1 MIEKEKI
8 ILKKEKVIIVGTIQS
23 KLNDLQVNEHL
34 KELELLVNTAG
45 GIVAGKVIQRI
56 SKINSAT
63 FIGKGKANQLISQ
76 AAQLGVKIIIFDDE
90 LTPAQIK
97 NYHKISKKLKVMDRS
112 GLILDIFKRHA
123 KTKEA
128 TTQVELAYL
137 EYLLPRLTR
146 QWTHLER
153 QMGGIGT
160 RAGMGETQI
169 EVDRRIVRAK
179 ITKLKKNLLQIE
191 KERKIQ
197 SARRKS
203 EFRVSLVGYTN
214 AGKSTLFKA
223 FTGSDVYIKNQLFA
237 TLDTTIR
244 KLNIDSSHNILI
256 SDTVGFI
263 RKLPH
268 NLVASFK
275 STLKEVVESDLIL
288 MVLDIS
294 SEYIEDHAKVIK
306 SVLKSIGAKK
316 IPTVYVLNKVD
327 LISEEK
333 KINSISN
340 NYRDSVIIS
349 AKRHLMLSKLKK
361 VIIKKMEENYQTLD
375 IQLSYSEGKTI
386 SQIKNTLEI
395 LEESYEENVVK
406 MKIRG
411 SKYSL
416 EKVSV
421 YQFINNG

>member
-1 MIEKEKI
+1 MLEKEI
-8 ILKKEKVIIVGTIQS
+8 ISFDKEKVLIIGTIRPGFNEY
-23 KLNDLQVNEHL
+23 LVNEHL
-34 KELELLVNTAG
+34 NELELLVETAG
-45 GIVAGKVIQRI
+45 GIVSGKVLQRI
-56 SKINSAT
+56 SKINSST
-63 FIGKGKANQLISQ
+63 FIGKGKANQLINQ
-76 AAQLGVKIIIFDDE
+76 ASELGVKILIFDDE

-97 NYHKISKKLKVMDRS
+97 NYHKISEKLKVLDRS

-169 EVDRRIVRAK
+169 EIDRRLIRTK
-179 ITKLKKNLLQIE
+179 ITKLKKNLIQIE

-197 SARRKS
+197 SLRRSS

-223 FTGSDVYIKNQLFA
+223 LTGSDVFIKNQLFA

-244 KLNIDSSHNILI
+244 QLSIDSNHSILL

-268 NLVASFK
+268 NLVASFR
-275 STLKEVVESDLIL
+275 STLKEVVESNLIL
-288 MVLDIS
+288 MVLDVS
-294 SEYIEDHAKVIK
+294 SDYLKDHIGVIK
-306 SVLKSIGAKK
+306 EVLDGLGAKN
-316 IPTVYVLNKVD
+316 IPLIYVLNKVD
-327 LISEEK
+327 LITDNEK
-333 KINSISN
+333 LNTIV
-340 NYRDSVIIS
+340 RDFDNSVIIS
-349 AKRHLMLSKLKK
+349 AKRHLMLSKLKEA
-361 VIIKKMEENYQTLD
+361 IIEKMEKDYQTFN
-375 IQLSYSEGKTI
+375 IKLSYSEGKAI
-386 SQIKNTLEI
+386 AQIKNTLEI
-395 LEESYEENVVK
+395 LEEEYEEDLIR

-411 SKYSL
+411 SKIAL
-416 EKVSV
+416 EKASI
-421 YQFINNG
+421 FNFLNNG